1 MTALPP
7 LLPLLVLLGQNPSA
21 VPAVPAI
28 PAPTVAAAPVVATFD
43 DGAIAFGRGEFGRAI
58 EILRPLLYPEIQ
70 LESEGQV
77 VQAHR
82 MLGVAYLFENHSD
95 DARQEFLR
103 LLELRPD
110 YRFDPL
116 LDPVGV
122 VNFFNTVLA
131 EKEGEIAELQRR
143 ARLAEEAERRRNARK
158 TTTVAVE
165 RHYAHHPAALNFVPF
180 GAGQFQNGQSG
191 KGWGFLVSEATL
203 GLVSVSAF
211 VANFAVYGLTPR
223 IGCTVDVSPCPAGA
237 EDRTDQNRSQLL
249 TQVQMVSG
257 GLFFAV
263 AAWGIVDA
271 VVNHRSL
278 VPIPAPREKARKPRL
293 DPQVFP
299 AVVGG
304 GPGAG
309 LNFRF

>member
-1 MTALPP
+1 MTAFSTI
-7 LLPLLVLLGQNPSA
+7 LPLLLLLGQSPPGAPSVA
-21 VPAVPAI
+21 VPAVSAPAF
-28 PAPTVAAAPVVATFD
+28 ATFE
-43 DGAIAFGRGEFGRAI
+43 DGAIAFGRGEFGRAVQ
-58 EILRPLLYPEIQ
+58 ILGPLLYPEIQ

-82 MLGVAYLFENHSD
+82 MLGVAHLFESHPD
-95 DARQEFLR
+95 EARQEFLR

-116 LDPVGV
+116 LDPVSV
-122 VNFFNTVLA
+122 VNFFNTVLS
-131 EKEGEIAELQRR
+131 EKEGEIAALQER
-143 ARLAEEAERRRNARK
+143 ARKAEQAERERNARK

-180 GAGQFQNGQSG
+180 GAGQFQNGQRG
-191 KGWGFLVSEATL
+191 KGWGFLAAEATL
-203 GLVSVSAF
+203 GAVSVSAF
-211 VANFAVYGLTPR
+211 VTNFAVYGLTPR
-223 IGCTVDVSPCPAGA
+223 TGCSVDITPCPMGFV
-237 EDRTDQNRSQLL
+237 DRSDQNRSELL
-249 TQVQMVSG
+249 TQVQMISG

-278 VPIPAPREKARKPRL
+278 VPIPAPRETMRKPRL
-293 DPQVFP
+293 QTQVFP